1 MSSRAQALAGISRCF
16 GRQPSV
22 LFSDMTARKE
32 ILAQAKR
39 DKRMTKLARRQK
51 SKAVATNLGIDEK
64 LTSRVN

>member
-1 MSSRAQALAGISRCF
+1 
-16 GRQPSV
+16 
-22 LFSDMTARKE
+22 MTARKE

-51 SKAVATNLGIDEK
+51 SKAVATKLGIDKK